1 MRYKQVCLQKDVSVY
16 LKVSLSSKSNNE
28 RPAQKPR
35 VHEANSGNRTRLENQ
50 LLIKEL
56 SLECLPNR
64 RGY

>member
-1 MRYKQVCLQKDVSVY
+1 MRYKQVCLQEDVSVY
-16 LKVSLSSKSNNE
+16 LKVSLSSKSDE
-28 RPAQKPR
+28 PPAQKPR
-35 VHEANSGNRTRLENQ
+35 VHEANSENRTRLENQ